1 MDGGILNVN
10 ICIHY
15 IYILVYC
22 LNSKITHICEFLF
35 VCLFV
40 FLHNADCS
48 VFVPCFVCL
57 SETWLRS

>member
-22 LNSKITHICEFLF
+22 LNSKITHICEFFLF
-35 VCLFV
+35 VCLFFCIMQIAL
-40 FLHNADCS
+40 FLCPAL
-48 VFVPCFVCL
+48 FV
-57 SETWLRS
+57 